1 MRPQPAVTLDER
13 SNFLARART
22 RVYVL
27 AMNSPWDPTQ
37 SNPAHELM
45 RDHSSVLQDMRV
57 RFGVTLSCPRQAE
70 GFAYQWRKAFPR
82 SSATV
87 IDNTA
92 WCIFGCGAVDG
103 HDAALQAAAAVKTIT
118 KHKLVDERP
127 QAVHFNDIV
136 VSRPVHAYDL
146 ERAAR
151 AREEAL
157 RKAVA
162 WKLLDHPLVEG
173 AVAAQLAGRRMLL
186 GRQTPP
192 GPRIA
197 GPSLTSAPRIVSTP
211 SLAGS
216 ERFVR
221 RSA

>member
-1 MRPQPAVTLDER
+1 
-13 SNFLARART
+13 
-22 RVYVL
+22 
-27 AMNSPWDPTQ
+27 MNTPWDPTQ
-37 SNPAHELM
+37 PHPAHELV
-45 RDHSSVLQDMRV
+45 REHSTVLRDMRV
-57 RFGVTLSCPRQAE
+57 RFGVTLSNSRQADA
-70 GFAYQWRKAFPR
+70 FAYQWRKAFPR
-82 SSATV
+82 SSSTV

-92 WCIFGCGAVDG
+92 WCIFGCGAIDG
-103 HDAALQAAAAVKTIT
+103 HDAAIQAAAAVKTIT
-118 KHKLVDERP
+118 RHKLVDERP
-127 QAVHFNDIV
+127 QAVHFHDIV

-157 RKAVA
+157 RKAMA
-162 WKLLDHPLVEG
+162 WRLLDHPLVEG

-192 GPRIA
+192 GPRIT

-211 SLAGS
+211 SRAGR